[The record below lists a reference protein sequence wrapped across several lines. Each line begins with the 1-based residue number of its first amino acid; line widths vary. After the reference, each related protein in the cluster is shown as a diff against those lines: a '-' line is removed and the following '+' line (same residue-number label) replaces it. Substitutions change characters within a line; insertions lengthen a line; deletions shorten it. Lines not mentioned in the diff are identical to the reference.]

1 MQRDDLDRTFGFLV
15 HDIGRLMRREFER
28 RVRDM
33 GFTRNQWRV
42 LAHLRRVDGINQS
55 QLADRMDVEP
65 IALVRLLDKLE
76 KGGYVRRKQDP
87 QDRRA
92 YLLYLTEK
100 AGPLIERLEAISLDL
115 RQEMLGHLSADE
127 RDSLIDMLMRIKSRM
142 TNKTTEK
149 LLELAAHE

>member
-1 MQRDDLDRTFGFLV
+1 MQNEDLDRTFGFLV

-28 RVRDM
+28 RVRDT

-42 LAHLRRVDGINQS
+42 LAHLRRIDGINQS

-76 KGGYVRRKQDP
+76 AAGYVQRRQDP

-100 AGPLIERLEAISLDL
+100 SGPLIERLEAISVEL
-115 RQEMLGHLSADE
+115 RDEVLGSLSAAE
-127 RDSLIDMLMRIKSRM
+127 RDALIDLLMRIKSRM
-142 TNKTTEK
+142 TNKTTRK
-149 LLELAAHE
+149 LLEVAAHE

>member
-33 GFTRNQWRV
+33 GFTRAQWRV
-42 LAHLRRVDGINQS
+42 LAHLRRVEGINQS

-76 KGGYVRRKQDP
+76 AAGYVTRKQDP

-92 YLLYLTEK
+92 YLLYLTDK
-100 AGPLIERLEAISLDL
+100 ARPLILKLEAISEEL
-115 RQEMLGHLSADE
+115 RQEMLGDLSAAE
-127 RDSLIDMLMRIKSRM
+127 RDALIDLLMRIKSKM
-142 TNKTTEK
+142 TNKTTEN
-149 LLELAAHE
+149 LLEVAAHE

>member
-1 MQRDDLDRTFGFLV
+1 MPTDDLDRTFGFLV

-42 LAHLRRVDGINQS
+42 LAHLRRIDGINQS

-65 IALVRLLDKLE
+65 IVLVRLLDKLE
-76 KGGYVRRKQDP
+76 KGGYVQRRQDP

-92 YLLYLTEK
+92 YLLYLTDK
-100 AGPLIERLEAISLDL
+100 AGPLIERLEAISVEL
-115 RQEMLGHLSADE
+115 REAMLGTLSADE
-127 RDSLIDMLMRIKSRM
+127 RDTLIEMLMRIKSRM

>member
-1 MQRDDLDRTFGFLV
+1 MQNEDLDRTFGFLV

-28 RVRDM
+28 RVRDT

-42 LAHLRRVDGINQS
+42 LAHLRRIDGINQS

-76 KGGYVRRKQDP
+76 AAGYVQRRQDP

-92 YLLYLTEK
+92 YLLYLTAK
-100 AGPLIERLEAISLDL
+100 AGPLIERLEAISVEL
-115 RQEMLGHLSADE
+115 REEVLGGLSAAE
-127 RDSLIDMLMRIKSRM
+127 RDALIDLLMRIKSRM
-142 TNKTTEK
+142 TNKTTKK

>member
-1 MQRDDLDRTFGFLV
+1 MKKEELDRTFGFLV

-33 GFTRNQWRV
+33 GFTRAQWRV
-42 LAHLRRVDGINQS
+42 LAHLRRIDGINQS

-76 KGGYVRRKQDP
+76 AGGYVQRRQDP

-100 AGPLIERLEAISLDL
+100 AGPLIERLEVISEEL
-115 RQEMLGHLSADE
+115 REEMLGDLSPRE
-127 RDSLIDMLMRIKSRM
+127 RDSLIDMLMRIKSNM
-142 TNKTTEK
+142 TNKTTATLWEV
-149 LLELAAHE
+149 AAHE

>member
-15 HDIGRLMRREFER
+15 HDIGRIMRREFER

-42 LAHLRRVDGINQS
+42 LAHLRRIDGINQS

-65 IALVRLLDKLE
+65 IVLVRLLDKLE
-76 KGGYVRRKQDP
+76 KGGYVQRVQDP

-100 AGPLIERLEAISLDL
+100 AGPLIERLEAISVEL
-115 RQEMLGHLSADE
+115 RQEMLGGLSATE
-127 RDSLIDMLMRIKSRM
+127 RDSLMDMLMRIKSRM

>member
-1 MQRDDLDRTFGFLV
+1 MQNEDLDRTFGFLV

-28 RVRDM
+28 RVRDL

-76 KGGYVRRKQDP
+76 GAGYVQRRQDP

-100 AGPLIERLEAISLDL
+100 TVPLIKRLEAVSVDL
-115 RQEMLGHLSADE
+115 REEILGDLSAAE
-127 RDSLIDMLMRIKSRM
+127 RDALIDLLMRIKSRM
-142 TNKTTEK
+142 TNKTTKK
-149 LLELAAHE
+149 LLEVAAHE

>member
-1 MQRDDLDRTFGFLV
+1 MQNEDLDRTFGFLV

-76 KGGYVRRKQDP
+76 AAGYVQRRQNA
-87 QDRRA
+87 RLVRC
-92 YLLYLTEK
+92 T
-100 AGPLIERLEAISLDL
+100 AGVVVRHRQQFVMLDD
-115 RQEMLGHLSADE
+115 A
-127 RDSLIDMLMRIKSRM
+127 
-142 TNKTTEK
+142 
-149 LLELAAHE
+149 

>member
-1 MQRDDLDRTFGFLV
+1 MQNEDLDRTFGFLV

-65 IALVRLLDKLE
+65 ISLVRLLDKLE
-76 KGGYVRRKQDP
+76 GAGYVQRRQDP

-100 AGPLIERLEAISLDL
+100 AGPLIERLEAISVEL
-115 RQEMLGHLSADE
+115 RQVILGDLSAAE
-127 RDSLIDMLMRIKSRM
+127 RDALIDMLMRIKSKM
-142 TNKTTEK
+142 TNKTTKK

>member
-42 LAHLRRVDGINQS
+42 LAHLRRIDGINQS

-65 IALVRLLDKLE
+65 IVLVRLLDKLE
-76 KGGYVRRKQDP
+76 KGGYVQRRQDP

-92 YLLYLTEK
+92 YLLYLTGK
-100 AGPLIERLEAISLDL
+100 AGPLIERLEAISLEL
-115 RQEMLGHLSADE
+115 REEILGGLSAVE
-127 RDSLIDMLMRIKSRM
+127 RDTLIDLLMRIKSRM

>member
-1 MQRDDLDRTFGFLV
+1 MRNEDLDRTFGFLV

-65 IALVRLLDKLE
+65 ISLVRLLDKLE
-76 KGGYVRRKQDP
+76 AGGYVQRRQDP

-92 YLLYLTEK
+92 YLLYLTER
-100 AGPLIERLEAISLDL
+100 AVPLIDRLEAISVDL
-115 RQEMLGHLSADE
+115 RHEMLGDFTQAE
-127 RDSLIDMLMRIKSRM
+127 RDALIDMLMRIKSKL

-149 LLELAAHE
+149 LMELAAHE

>member
-33 GFTRNQWRV
+33 GFTRAQWRV
-42 LAHLRRVDGINQS
+42 LAHLRRVEGINQS

-76 KGGYVRRKQDP
+76 AVGYVTRKQDP

-92 YLLYLTEK
+92 YLLYLTDK
-100 AGPLIERLEAISLDL
+100 ARPLIVKLEAISEEL
-115 RQEMLGHLSADE
+115 RQEMLGDLSAAE
-127 RDSLIDMLMRIKSRM
+127 RDALIDLLMRIKSKM
-142 TNKTTEK
+142 TNKTTEN
-149 LLELAAHE
+149 LLEVAAHE

>member
-1 MQRDDLDRTFGFLV
+1 MKKDELDRTFGFLV

-33 GFTRNQWRV
+33 GFTRAQWRV
-42 LAHLRRVDGINQS
+42 LAHLRRIDGINQS

-65 IALVRLLDKLE
+65 ITLVRLLDKLE
-76 KGGYVRRKQDP
+76 AAGYVQRRQDP

-100 AGPLIERLEAISLDL
+100 AGPLIERLEVISEEL
-115 RQEMLGHLSADE
+115 RQEMLGDLTPDE
-127 RDSLIDMLMRIKSRM
+127 RDTLIDMLMRIKSNM
-142 TNKTTEK
+142 TNKTTET
-149 LLELAAHE
+149 LWEVAAHE

>member
-42 LAHLRRVDGINQS
+42 LAHLRRIDGINQS

-65 IALVRLLDKLE
+65 IVLVRLLDKLE
-76 KGGYVRRKQDP
+76 KGGYVQRRQDP

-92 YLLYLTEK
+92 YQLYLTDT
-100 AGPLIERLEAISLDL
+100 AGPLIEKLEAISVEL
-115 RQEMLGHLSADE
+115 RQEMLGHLTAAE
-127 RDSLIDMLMRIKSRM
+127 RDVLIDLLMRIKAKM